1 MSSNWF
7 KAYRELVVRSRAIG
21 IVGTCLMILAVF
33 NELYATYQ
41 SMLIAEIALEPN
53 WPRGVLIQVGLVV
66 LVGIVFC
73 VRVGVLLLAKRL
85 SFLCQSFSWWLSFAV
100 AALYVYLTAPFYQE
114 STVCDANGICYG
126 IYDMSRRSNLV
137 VLVTWFWPIMSLVRF
152 ATTAAYAAYT
162 VRHKL
167 T

>member
-1 MSSNWF
+1 MSSDWF

-21 IVGTCLMILAVF
+21 IVGASLMIMAVF

-41 SMLIAEIALEPN
+41 AMLIAEIA

-73 VRVGVLLLAKRL
+73 GRVGVLFLAKRL
-85 SFLCQSFSWWLSFAV
+85 PFLCQSVSWWLSFAMAV
-100 AALYVYLTAPFYQE
+100 MYVYLTAPYYQDP
-114 STVCDANGICYG
+114 TVCDANGICYG
-126 IYDMSRRSNLV
+126 IYDMSHRSNLV
-137 VLVTWFWPIMSLVRF
+137 ILLTWFWPIMSLVRF
-152 ATTAAYAAYT
+152 ATTSAYAAYT